1 MGDVAFEWTIPY
13 LPGKKQKGF
22 GLLLIGETAV
32 FLFNGLFLVRVFLLV
47 AVIMAV
53 ITFFLFRSWRIEYE
67 FEYVNGDLAVSRII
81 RKADRR
87 ELYHVSAAQI
97 QELTEGRQAPGK
109 RKVRSYVSNRP
120 GARVY
125 TLGTREDVVY
135 LEPSDAFLEEMGHR
149 HKKVMQ

>member
-1 MGDVAFEWTIPY
+1 M
-13 LPGKKQKGF
+13 
-22 GLLLIGETAV
+22 
-32 FLFNGLFLVRVFLLV
+32 
-47 AVIMAV
+47 
-53 ITFFLFRSWRIEYE
+53 
-67 FEYVNGDLAVSRII
+67 SRII

-125 TLGTREDVVY
+125 TLGPREDVVY

-149 HKKVMQ
+149 YKKVM